1 MVFAQLC
8 LTQHEVV
15 INFLTS
21 VDVNGRN
28 GLVIVLSAW
37 LANHTDFQG
46 LYNQKVSTVALSK
59 IYMSGDARVANVQVN
74 GDLIVPKST
83 RKFSTPC
90 PCFHSCFAFTPGLA
104 PFEYALMMERV
115 RPHTVVN

>member
-15 INFLTS
+15 INFLSS

-28 GLVIVLSAW
+28 GLDIVLSAW

-46 LYNQKVSTVALSK
+46 LYNQKVSTVALTK
-59 IYMSGDARVANVQVN
+59 IYMSGDARVANIQVN

-83 RKFSTPC
+83 RKFSP
-90 PCFHSCFAFTPGLA
+90 FYIPGRLSH
-104 PFEYALMMERV
+104 PPLFVHALMERV
-115 RPHTVVN
+115 PPHAVD